1 LSDAIDIDY
10 LERKAYLAYH
20 EDGLIDVLTGVI
32 LTYTGLFI
40 LSDVDFPLLSWFVI
54 MTPLLYAEIKRRV
67 TDPRIGHV
75 KFGPGRR
82 RRQQKVVMVIA
93 LIVNVLLVLS
103 FFLERNTLFEPWR
116 AVEPVWGVLIAGT
129 GIISLVLYTI
139 GHLNEVSRFRWY
151 SGFSIVLFSI
161 AHFVTAPSLGIFE
174 RMAYA
179 GIPLGCIMIF
189 NGILNLWRFLQ
200 KYPKLSDGEVDV

>member
-1 LSDAIDIDY
+1 MSESIDIDY
-10 LERKAYLAYH
+10 LERKAYLVYH
-20 EDGLIDVLTGVI
+20 EDGLIDVLTGII
-32 LTYTGLFI
+32 LSYIGIFV

-54 MTPLLYAEIKRRV
+54 MAPLLYAEIKRRV
-67 TDPRIGHV
+67 TEPRIGHV

-82 RRQQKVVMVIA
+82 YRQQKVVMVVA
-93 LIVNVLLVLS
+93 LIVNVILVMS
-103 FFLERNTLFEPWR
+103 FFLERNSLYAPWR

-129 GIISLVLYTI
+129 GIISLILYTI

-151 SGFSIVLFSI
+151 SGLSVVMFTI
-161 AHFVTAPSLGIFE
+161 AHFMTAPSLGVFG

-179 GIPLGCIMIF
+179 GIPLGCIMII
-189 NGILNLWRFLQ
+189 NGLLNLWRFLQ

>member
-1 LSDAIDIDY
+1 LTETFDIDH

-54 MTPLLYAEIKRRV
+54 MTPLLYAEIKKRV
-67 TDPRIGHV
+67 TEPRIGHV
-75 KFGPGRR
+75 KFGPGRKH
-82 RRQQKVVMVIA
+82 RQQKVVMVVA

-103 FFLERNTLFEPWR
+103 FFLERNTLFELWR

-129 GIISLVLYTI
+129 GIISLILYTI
-139 GHLNEVSRFRWY
+139 GRLNEVSRFRWY
-151 SGFSIVLFSI
+151 SGLSIVMFSI
-161 AHFVTAPSLGIFE
+161 AHFVTVPSLGIFE

-179 GIPLGCIMIF
+179 GIPLGSIMII

-200 KYPKLSDGEVDV
+200 KYPKLSDGGVNV